1 MRDFPYVTQPTPK
14 VPNMAKSFKDLI
26 SKDNDNILIVDAL
39 NLAFRYKHQK
49 KRNFAEDY
57 LRTVQSLATSYN
69 TGCVYITADWG
80 SSSYRKNLLPEYK
93 QNRKDKYAQQ
103 TEQEAEDFANFM
115 EDFEETLLLLEE
127 HYPIFRYLGVEADDI
142 AAYIVGIKKRNHTIW
157 LVSSDKDWDLLIS
170 PTVSRFSY
178 VTRKEVTA
186 TNWHEHY
193 DVEKEEFISLKCL
206 TGDTGDNV
214 PGVPGVGPKRGLSL
228 IQTYGSALDVADAMP
243 LEGKYKYIQSLNDF
257 GAENIMRNYELM
269 DLVTYCED
277 AVGVANAKDI
287 REKLDAKSEN

>member
-1 MRDFPYVTQPTPK
+1 
-14 VPNMAKSFKDLI
+14 MAKSFKDI
-26 SKDNDNILIVDAL
+26 ASKTNDNILIVDAL

-57 LRTVQSLATSYN
+57 LRTVQSLANSYN
-69 TGCVYITADWG
+69 AGCVYITADLG
-80 SSSYRKNLLPEYK
+80 SSTYRKSILPEYK
-93 QNRKDKYAQQ
+93 QNRQEKYAQQ
-103 TEQEAEDFANFM
+103 TEQEAEEFANFM

-127 HYPIFRYLGVEADDI
+127 HYPIFRYAGVEADDI
-142 AAYIVGIKKRNHTIW
+142 AAYIVSIKRHNHNIW

-178 VTRKEVTA
+178 VTRKEITA
-186 TNWHEHY
+186 NNWSEHY
-193 DVEKEEFISLKCL
+193 DVEPDEFISLKCL

-214 PGVPGVGPKRGLSL
+214 PGVPGIGPKRGLSL

-257 GAENIMRNYELM
+257 GAKNIMRNYELM

-277 AVGVANAKDI
+277 AVGINNAEDI
-287 REKLDAKSEN
+287 RERLNAKPEN

>member
-1 MRDFPYVTQPTPK
+1 
-14 VPNMAKSFKDLI
+14 MAKSFKEI
-26 SKDNDNILIVDAL
+26 ASKTNDNILIVDSL

-49 KRNFAEDY
+49 QRNFAEDY
-57 LRTVQSLATSYN
+57 LRTVQSLANSYN
-69 TGCVYITADWG
+69 AGCVYITADLG
-80 SSSYRKNLLPEYK
+80 SSTYRKSILPEYK
-93 QNRKDKYAQQ
+93 QNRQDKYAQQ

-127 HYPIFRYLGVEADDI
+127 HYPIFRYKGVEADDI
-142 AAYIVGIKKRNHTIW
+142 AAYIVSKKQHNHIIW

-178 VTRKEVTA
+178 VTRKEITA
-186 TNWHEHY
+186 NNWFEHY
-193 DVEKEEFISLKCL
+193 DVEPKEFISLKCL

-214 PGVPGVGPKRGLSL
+214 PGVPGIGPKRGLSL

-257 GAENIMRNYELM
+257 GVDNIMRNYELM

-277 AVGVANAKDI
+277 AVGSDNVIDI
-287 REKLDAKSEN
+287 NERIKGDGN

>member
-115 EDFEETLLLLEE
+115 EDFEGTLLLLEE
-127 HYPIFRYLGVEADDI
+127 HYPIFRYKGVEADDI
-142 AAYIVGIKKRNHTIW
+142 AAYIVSKKRHNHTIW

>member
-1 MRDFPYVTQPTPK
+1 
-14 VPNMAKSFKDLI
+14 MAKSFKDI
-26 SKDNDNILIVDAL
+26 ASKTNDNILIVDAL

-57 LRTVQSLATSYN
+57 LRTVQSLANSYN
-69 TGCVYITADWG
+69 AGCVYITADLG
-80 SSSYRKNLLPEYK
+80 SSTYRKSILPEYK
-93 QNRKDKYAQQ
+93 QNRQEKYAQQ
-103 TEQEAEDFANFM
+103 TEQEAEEFANFM

-127 HYPIFRYLGVEADDI
+127 HYPIFRYAGVEADDI
-142 AAYIVGIKKRNHTIW
+142 AAYIVRIKRHNHNIW

-178 VTRKEVTA
+178 VTRKEITA
-186 TNWHEHY
+186 NNWSEHY
-193 DVEKEEFISLKCL
+193 DVEPDEFISLKCL

-214 PGVPGVGPKRGLSL
+214 PGVPGIGPKRGLSL

-257 GAENIMRNYELM
+257 GAKNIMRNYELM

-277 AVGVANAKDI
+277 AVGISNAKDI
-287 REKLDAKSEN
+287 REKLNAKPEN

>member
-1 MRDFPYVTQPTPK
+1 
-14 VPNMAKSFKDLI
+14 MAKSFKEI
-26 SKDNDNILIVDAL
+26 ASKTNDNILIVDSL

-49 KRNFAEDY
+49 QRNFAEDY
-57 LRTVQSLATSYN
+57 LRTVQSLANSYN
-69 TGCVYITADWG
+69 AGCVYITADLG
-80 SSSYRKNLLPEYK
+80 SSTYRKSILPEYK
-93 QNRKDKYAQQ
+93 QNRQDKYAQQ

-127 HYPIFRYLGVEADDI
+127 HYPIFRYKGVEADDI
-142 AAYIVGIKKRNHTIW
+142 AAYIVSKKRHNHTIW

-186 TNWHEHY
+186 TNWFEHY
-193 DVEKEEFISLKCL
+193 DVEPEEFISLKCL

-214 PGVPGVGPKRGLSL
+214 PGVPGIGPKRGLSL
-228 IQTYGSALDVADAMP
+228 IQTYGSALDIADAMP
-243 LEGKYKYIQSLNDF
+243 LGGKYKYIQSLNDF
-257 GAENIMRNYELM
+257 GAKNIMKNYELM

-277 AVGVANAKDI
+277 AVGVDNAKDI
-287 REKLDAKSEN
+287 RKKLDAKN

>member
-1 MRDFPYVTQPTPK
+1 
-14 VPNMAKSFKDLI
+14 MAKSFKDI
-26 SKDNDNILIVDAL
+26 ASKTNDNILIVDAL

-57 LRTVQSLATSYN
+57 LRTVQSLANSYN
-69 TGCVYITADWG
+69 AGCVYITADLG
-80 SSSYRKNLLPEYK
+80 SSTYRKSILPEYK
-93 QNRKDKYAQQ
+93 QNRQEKYAQQ
-103 TEQEAEDFANFM
+103 TEQEAEEFANFM

-127 HYPIFRYLGVEADDI
+127 HYPIFRYAGVEADDI
-142 AAYIVGIKKRNHTIW
+142 AAYIVSIKRHNHNIW

-178 VTRKEVTA
+178 VTRKEITA
-186 TNWHEHY
+186 NNWSEHY
-193 DVEKEEFISLKCL
+193 DVEPDEFISLKCL

-214 PGVPGVGPKRGLSL
+214 PGVPGIGPKRGLSL

-257 GAENIMRNYELM
+257 GAKNIMRNYELM

-277 AVGVANAKDI
+277 AVGISNAKDI
-287 REKLDAKSEN
+287 REKLNAKPEN

>member
-1 MRDFPYVTQPTPK
+1 
-14 VPNMAKSFKDLI
+14 MAKSFKDI
-26 SKDNDNILIVDAL
+26 ASKTNDNILIVDAL

-57 LRTVQSLATSYN
+57 LRTVQSLANSYN
-69 TGCVYITADWG
+69 AGCVYITADLG
-80 SSSYRKNLLPEYK
+80 SSTYRKSILPEYK
-93 QNRKDKYAQQ
+93 QNRQEKYAQQ
-103 TEQEAEDFANFM
+103 TEQEAEEFANFM

-127 HYPIFRYLGVEADDI
+127 HYPIFRYAGVEADDI
-142 AAYIVGIKKRNHTIW
+142 AAYIVSIKRHNHNIW

-178 VTRKEVTA
+178 VTRKEITA
-186 TNWHEHY
+186 NNWSEHY
-193 DVEKEEFISLKCL
+193 DVEPDEFISLKCL

-214 PGVPGVGPKRGLSL
+214 PGVPGIGPKRGLSL

-257 GAENIMRNYELM
+257 GAKNIMRNYELM

-277 AVGVANAKDI
+277 AVGISNAKDI
-287 REKLDAKSEN
+287 REKLNAKPET

>member
-1 MRDFPYVTQPTPK
+1 
-14 VPNMAKSFKDLI
+14 MAKSFKDI
-26 SKDNDNILIVDAL
+26 ASKTNDNILIVDAL

-57 LRTVQSLATSYN
+57 LRTVQSLANSYN
-69 TGCVYITADWG
+69 AGCVYITADLG
-80 SSSYRKNLLPEYK
+80 SSTYRKSILPEYK
-93 QNRKDKYAQQ
+93 QNRQEKYAQQ
-103 TEQEAEDFANFM
+103 TEQEAEEFANFM

-127 HYPIFRYLGVEADDI
+127 HYPIFRYAGVEADDI
-142 AAYIVGIKKRNHTIW
+142 AAYIVRIKRHNHNIW

-178 VTRKEVTA
+178 VTRKEITA
-186 TNWHEHY
+186 NNWSEHY
-193 DVEKEEFISLKCL
+193 DVEPDEFISLKCL

-214 PGVPGVGPKRGLSL
+214 PGVPGIGPKRGLSL

-257 GAENIMRNYELM
+257 GAKNIMRNYELM

-277 AVGVANAKDI
+277 AVGINNAEDI
-287 REKLDAKSEN
+287 RERLNAKPEN

>member
-1 MRDFPYVTQPTPK
+1 MRDFPYVIQPTPK
-14 VPNMAKSFKDLI
+14 VNNMAKSFKELT

-57 LRTVQSLATSYN
+57 HRTVQSLATSYN

-103 TEQEAEDFANFM
+103 TEQEAEEFANFM
-115 EDFEETLLLLEE
+115 EDFEETLLLLGE
-127 HYPIFRYLGVEADDI
+127 HYPIFRYKGVEADDL
-142 AAYIVGIKKRNHTIW
+142 AAYLVSKKKHNHNIW
-157 LVSSDKDWDLLIS
+157 LVSSDKDWDLLVG

-186 TNWHEHY
+186 STWHEHY
-193 DVEKEEFISLKCL
+193 PVEPDEYISFKCL

-214 PGVPGVGPKRGLSL
+214 PGIPGIGPKRATAL
-228 IQTYGSALDVADAMP
+228 IEIYGSALDICDAMP

-257 GAENIMRNYELM
+257 GADNIMRNYELM
-269 DLVTYCED
+269 DLVTYCEE
-277 AVGVANAKDI
+277 AVG
-287 REKLDAKSEN
+287 SENVTQINKRIRDE

>member
-1 MRDFPYVTQPTPK
+1 
-14 VPNMAKSFKDLI
+14 MAKSFKEI
-26 SKDNDNILIVDAL
+26 ASKTNDNILIVDSL

-49 KRNFAEDY
+49 QRNFAEDY
-57 LRTVQSLATSYN
+57 LRTVQSLANSYN
-69 TGCVYITADWG
+69 AGCVYITADLG
-80 SSSYRKNLLPEYK
+80 SSTYRKSILPEYK
-93 QNRKDKYAQQ
+93 QNRQDKYAQQ
-103 TEQEAEDFANFM
+103 TEQEAEEFANFM

-127 HYPIFRYLGVEADDI
+127 HYPIFRYKGVEADDV
-142 AAYIVGIKKRNHTIW
+142 AAYIVSKKQHNHIIW

-178 VTRKEVTA
+178 VTRKEITA
-186 TNWHEHY
+186 NNWFEHY
-193 DVEKEEFISLKCL
+193 DVEPKEFISLKCL

-214 PGVPGVGPKRGLSL
+214 PGVPGIGPKRGLSL

-257 GAENIMRNYELM
+257 GVDNIMRNYELM

-277 AVGVANAKDI
+277 AVGSDNVIDI
-287 REKLDAKSEN
+287 NERIKGDGN

>member
-1 MRDFPYVTQPTPK
+1 MRDFLYIIQPTPK
-14 VPNMAKSFKDLI
+14 VTNMAKSFKDLI

-115 EDFEETLLLLEE
+115 EDFEETLLLLGEN
-127 HYPIFRYLGVEADDI
+127 YPIFRYKGVEADDI
-142 AAYIVGIKKRNHTIW
+142 AAYLVSKLWSKHTMW
-157 LVSSDKDWDLLIS
+157 LISSDKDWDLLIK

-178 VTRKEVTA
+178 VTRKEITA
-186 TNWHEHY
+186 SNWSEHY
-193 DVEKEEFISLKCL
+193 EVDQEEYISFKCL

-214 PGVPGVGPKRGLSL
+214 PGIPGVGPKRAAAL
-228 IQTYGSALDVADAMP
+228 IQTYGSALDIADAMP
-243 LEGKYKYIQSLNDF
+243 LEGKYKYIQSTNDF
-257 GAENIMRNYELM
+257 GAKGIMKNYELM

-277 AVGVANAKDI
+277 AVGNENIVDI
-287 REKLDAKSEN
+287 DKRIRDE